1 MSTRLSKHSLKVLFV
16 TSEVYPLCKT
26 GGLGDVSAALPASLR
41 EQHVDVRILIPGY
54 SQVLAGLRYKRKVT
68 EFNNLIH
75 FPPAKLF
82 SANLQINASTS
93 IPVFVID
100 CPPLYQRT
108 GGPYLDAAGLDWPDN
123 AHRFGLLSKIAALLS
138 SDASPLA
145 WQPDVTHCNDW
156 QSGLAP
162 AYLHFYRGLKAPT
175 LMSIHNLAFQGC
187 FPPELVAQLGLPAES
202 YSVNGIE
209 YHGNLSFIKA
219 GLYYADHIA
228 TVSPSY
234 AQEIQQEQLRFGLHG
249 LLSTRKEQISGIV
262 NGIDTIEWDP
272 SADVHITKK
281 YSIRSLSNKQVN
293 KLAIQQKL
301 GLEQRSDCPLFAAIS
316 RFSYQKGY
324 DLLFEVAPRLL
335 ESPAQLAVLG
345 AGDVSIERN
354 LVKLSKQFPGKMVVH
369 VGYEEALSH
378 QLEAGA
384 DSFLMPSRF
393 EPCGLN
399 QMYSQRYGTI
409 PLVHATGGL
418 IDTVVDCSPET
429 LKDGTASGF
438 QFHDLSPD
446 TFFEGIKRV
455 IAAYQNKDLWQQLQ
469 KNGMR
474 KDFSWKTSAA
484 TYREIYQRLIR
495 AH

>member
-1 MSTRLSKHSLKVLFV
+1 MPARLPKRSLKVLFV

-41 EQHVDVRILIPGY
+41 KQQVDVRILIPGY
-54 SQVLAGLRYKRKVT
+54 PKVLEGLRYKRKIA
-68 EFNNLIH
+68 EFNDLTH
-75 FPPAKLF
+75 FPPAKLL

-93 IPVFVID
+93 IPVFIID
-100 CPPLYQRT
+100 CPSLYQRA
-108 GGPYLDAAGLDWPDN
+108 GGPYLDATGHDWPDN

-138 SDASPLA
+138 SDASPLP

-156 QSGLAP
+156 QSGLTP
-162 AYLHFYRGLKAPT
+162 AYLHFYRGSKSPT

-187 FPPELVAQLGLPAES
+187 FPSELVAQLGLPLES
-202 YSVNGIE
+202 YSIQGIE
-209 YHGNLSFIKA
+209 YYGSLSFIKA
-219 GLYYADHIA
+219 GLYYADHIS

-234 AQEIQQEQLRFGLHG
+234 AHEIQQDQLGFGLHG
-249 LLSTRKEQISGIV
+249 LLSARKEQISGIV

-272 SADVHITKK
+272 SIDIHIAKR
-281 YSIRSLSNKQVN
+281 YSIRRLPNKQAN

-301 GLEQRSDCPLFAAIS
+301 GLEPRSDHLLFAAIS

-324 DLLFEVAPRLL
+324 DLLLEVAPKLL
-335 ESPAQLAVLG
+335 ELHAQLAVLG
-345 AGDVSIERN
+345 AGDASIEKN
-354 LVKLSKQFPGKMVVH
+354 LVQLAKQFPGRMVVH

-399 QMYSQRYGTI
+399 QMYSQHYGTI

-418 IDTVVDCSPET
+418 IDTVVDYSPET
-429 LKDGTASGF
+429 LKNGTASGF
-438 QFHDLSPD
+438 QFHDLSSD
-446 TFFEGIKRV
+446 AFFEGIKRV
-455 IAAYQNKDLWQQLQ
+455 VAAYQNKGLWEQLQ

-474 KDFSWKTSAA
+474 KDFSWKNSAA
-484 TYREIYQRLIR
+484 AYCELYQKLTR